1 MGAKRVSPDPA
12 VGPAGAGGAATRGQG
27 QAAAAPSGPRP
38 DAGGG
43 RVRGAEQQRRSRPAR
58 GARSAL
64 RRDSAGRPQPTV
76 RTWGAKPRAPAKHGY
91 PPVRFGEA
99 EVRAAGP
106 QAVASSDGGE
116 APSAAPAEGR
126 REASPHRRVAALR
139 AAPPRACPWQ
149 ALEAEGREG
158 AGREAGVA
166 SSHASTG
173 GAALAASP
181 QGCPVRCLA
190 GCASI
195 RLSGVDRDAHWIG
208 RPARAFSSRTP
219 TGHQRN
225 DHGREPA

>member
-1 MGAKRVSPDPA
+1 MANRLKKHPTVRTVS
-12 VGPAGAGGAATRGQG
+12 VRSESRGAAKRGQG

-38 DAGGG
+38 DAGGS

-99 EVRAAGP
+99 EVRAASP
-106 QAVASSDGGE
+106 QAVASSDGGR

-139 AAPPRACPWQ
+139 AAPPRAVHST
-149 ALEAEGREG
+149 ALEPAGREG
-158 AGREAGVA
+158 VVRAAGGA
-166 SSHASTG
+166 SSPSRPG
-173 GAALAASP
+173 EAAPAASA
-181 QGCPVRCLA
+181 QRCPGRCRPD
-190 GCASI
+190 CASPSNLAVDSAAGMEG
-195 RLSGVDRDAHWIG
+195 RLERRASRDLHSVVEAVRHE
-208 RPARAFSSRTP
+208 
-219 TGHQRN
+219 N
-225 DHGREPA
+225 

>member
-1 MGAKRVSPDPA
+1 MGAKRVSSAFVDPA

-91 PPVRFGEA
+91 PRVRFGEA
-99 EVRAAGP
+99 EVRAEGP
-106 QAVASSDGGE
+106 QAIASSDGGA

-126 REASPHRRVAALR
+126 REASPHRRVAALC
-139 AAPPRACPWQ
+139 AAPPRAVRST
-149 ALEAEGREG
+149 ALEPAGREG
-158 AGREAGVA
+158 GVRTAGGA
-166 SSHASTG
+166 SSPSRPG
-173 GAALAASP
+173 GAALAASA
-181 QGCPVRCLA
+181 QRCPGRCRPD
-190 GCASI
+190 CASS
-195 RLSGVDRDAHWIG
+195 LTLAVDSAAGMEDRSEL
-208 RPARAFSSRTP
+208 RPSRAIQVAVEEDR
-219 TGHQRN
+219 HEN
-225 DHGREPA
+225 